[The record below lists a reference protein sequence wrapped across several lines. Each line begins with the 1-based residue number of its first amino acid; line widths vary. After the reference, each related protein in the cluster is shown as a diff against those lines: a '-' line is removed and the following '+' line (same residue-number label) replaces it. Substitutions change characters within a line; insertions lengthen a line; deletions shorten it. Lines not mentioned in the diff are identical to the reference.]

1 MGFNPFILYSFMF
14 TPLLEYVNSMVPLN
28 EEEMIHSKAI
38 LSSMKVKKGE
48 LVVKEDEVCDF
59 IAYINK
65 GYFRIYIN
73 QEIKETTVHLAGPG
87 EFISAFSGYISRTPN
102 KENIQAV
109 TDAEIFIMR
118 YQDLQNLYNKSHSI
132 ERLGRLIVEKH
143 FVLKDKRVISMITD
157 SAEVRYQNLMNKRP
171 QYLLNIPLQYIAS
184 FLGVTPETLSRI
196 RAKASS

>member
-1 MGFNPFILYSFMF
+1 MF
-14 TPLLEYVNSMVPLN
+14 APLLEYVNTIVPLN
-28 EEEMIHSKAI
+28 EEEMLLGNSI
-38 LSSMKVKKGE
+38 LSSMKVKKGDI
-48 LVVKEDEVCDF
+48 VVKEDEICDF

-65 GYFRIYIN
+65 GYFRIFIN

-87 EFISAFSGYISRTPN
+87 EFISAFSGYISRAPN

-109 TDAEIFIMR
+109 TDGEIFLMR
-118 YQDLQNLYNKSHSI
+118 YQDLQSLYDKSHSI

-143 FVLKDKRVISMITD
+143 FVQKDKRVISMITD
-157 SAEVRYQNLMNKRP
+157 SAEVRYNHLMNKRP

-196 RAKASS
+196 RAKASSSG